1 MNCPKCNSMQVIVI
15 ITKRYPK
22 EIMRRRE
29 CLDCGF
35 RFNTKE
41 VRAIETERKL
51 KKYETKDCT

>member
-1 MNCPKCNSMQVIVI
+1 MNCPKCNSMQVVIVD
-15 ITKRYPK
+15 TRPNP
-22 EIMRRRE
+22 ETVWRRRE

-51 KKYETKDCT
+51 KKYETESCT